1 MCPPARPSSAGEGW
15 LGWRPP
21 GQGGETRVSFR
32 MVLRMVV
39 RRDMRNNGEKT
50 NILIVLQSTMLPTPH
65 FNDNDVDDN
74 ESLEIYDDNMI
85 MIMVMMV
92 MMMIM
97 MITFM

>member
-1 MCPPARPSSAGEGW
+1 M
-15 LGWRPP
+15 
-21 GQGGETRVSFR
+21 
-32 MVLRMVV
+32 MVV
-39 RRDMRNNGEKT
+39 RRDMRNIGEKT

-74 ESLEIYDDNMI
+74 ESLEIYDDDMI

-92 MMMIM
+92 MMIIRMMIM